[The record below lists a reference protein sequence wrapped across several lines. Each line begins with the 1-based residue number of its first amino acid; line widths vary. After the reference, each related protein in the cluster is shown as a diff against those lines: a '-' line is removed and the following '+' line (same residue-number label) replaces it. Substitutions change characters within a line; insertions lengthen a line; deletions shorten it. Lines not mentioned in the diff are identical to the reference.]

1 MKSFDTEL
9 KKHADKIRL
18 RASERRELRERVLS
32 YMEYHPL
39 PKQASVKTELKEAI
53 KSDSFVVLGIHSR
66 IVQIAAAAFVLVM
79 VVIPF
84 AAERAV
90 PGDVLYIVKTGI
102 NEPVQ
107 SSLASSPYE
116 KIEFETKLMER
127 RIAEARVLASE
138 GKLTDDVK
146 TKIAETVKEHSD
158 AVQTELQELRNQDAE
173 GAAIAQI
180 AFSSSLE
187 VQSAVLTEDDEEVD
201 ASDPILTVVKE
212 AREVSEKEKGSTT
225 PSYDGLMARIEL
237 ETTRAYELFE
247 TVKESATEDEITDIE
262 RRFADINRV
271 IEETR
276 EDRVLDETKSASD
289 LAKILGQVKKLIFF
303 MADINIR
310 ESVSLEALVPIIL
323 SDQERIDLVKEELRV
338 IDGMKRDI
346 YKILEAIDESEIPN
360 KIEPGLEEVETNV
373 LQAQTA
379 LDVQDILKAE
389 EAVRKGRELAGDL
402 LAILRPSAQLIEIEE
417 TEASTS
423 TSTSTP
429 SEGGSEETPSE
440 EPQEGTVEN
449 PTEPQEGVNETQ
461 GETEGEPAPTEETT
475 TDSAETQTQEGI

>member
-1 MKSFDTEL
+1 
-9 KKHADKIRL
+9 
-18 RASERRELRERVLS
+18 
-32 YMEYHPL
+32 
-39 PKQASVKTELKEAI
+39 
-53 KSDSFVVLGIHSR
+53 
-66 IVQIAAAAFVLVM
+66 M
-79 VVIPF
+79 VVVPF

-180 AFSSSLE
+180 AFNSSLE
-187 VQSAVLTEDDEEVD
+187 VQSAVLTEDDDAADEV
-201 ASDPILTVVKE
+201 SDPILTVVKE

-247 TVKESATEDEITDIE
+247 TVKESATEEEITDIE

-271 IEETR
+271 IEETK
-276 EDRVLDETKSASD
+276 EDRVLDEIKSASD

-310 ESVSLEALVPIIL
+310 DSVSLEALVPIIL
-323 SDQERIDLVKEELRV
+323 SDQERVDLVKEELRV

-346 YKILEAIDESEIPN
+346 YKILEAIGEGEVPN
-360 KIEPGLEEVETNV
+360 KIEPGLEEVEQDI

-379 LDVQDILKAE
+379 LDVQDIPQAE

-402 LAILRPSAQLIEIEE
+402 LAILRPSAQLIELEE
-417 TEASTS
+417 TEISTS
-423 TSTSTP
+423 IGSTTP
-429 SEGGSEETPSE
+429 NESESEETLGE
-440 EPQEGTVEN
+440 GEPQEEISEN
-449 PTEPQEGVNETQ
+449 PVESEETSN
-461 GETEGEPAPTEETT
+461 ETEGEPAPIEEAT
-475 TDSAETQTQEGI
+475 TDSSVQETQGAI

>member
-18 RASERRELRERVLS
+18 KAVERRELRERVLS

-39 PKQASVKTELKEAI
+39 PKQDSVQKELKGAI
-53 KSDSFVVLGIHSR
+53 HSESFVVLGIHSR
-66 IVQIAAAAFVLVM
+66 IVQIAVAAFVLVM
-79 VVIPF
+79 VVVPF

-180 AFSSSLE
+180 AFNSSLE
-187 VQSAVLTEDDEEVD
+187 VQSAVLTEDDDAADEV
-201 ASDPILTVVKE
+201 SDPILTVVKE

-247 TVKESATEDEITDIE
+247 TVKESATEEEITDIE

-271 IEETR
+271 IEETK
-276 EDRVLDETKSASD
+276 EDRVLDEIKSASD

-310 ESVSLEALVPIIL
+310 DSVSLEALVPIIL
-323 SDQERIDLVKEELRV
+323 SDQERVDLVKEELRV

-346 YKILEAIDESEIPN
+346 YKILEAIGEGEVPN
-360 KIEPGLEEVETNV
+360 KIEPGLEEVEQDI

-379 LDVQDILKAE
+379 LDVQDIPQAE

-402 LAILRPSAQLIEIEE
+402 LAILRPSAQLIELEE
-417 TEASTS
+417 TEISTS
-423 TSTSTP
+423 IGSTTP
-429 SEGGSEETPSE
+429 NESESEETLGE
-440 EPQEGTVEN
+440 GEPQEEISEN
-449 PTEPQEGVNETQ
+449 PVESEETSN
-461 GETEGEPAPTEETT
+461 ETEGEPAPIEEAT
-475 TDSAETQTQEGI
+475 TDSSVQETQGAI